1 MGKTLSITLIWGLL
15 FTSCRNGENENG
27 SRDNSA
33 RTNTISN
40 DSLYICRNTSWQTAT
55 PEMKKDSNFIEAF
68 TTTELVKFDKNQ
80 ILDITAN
87 VLKTTR
93 DSIILFQ
100 PPENGGHIIIGR
112 ILKDS
117 SIESHQRKINNK
129 KIYWETTSSFKLN
142 NKSFVKISKTDF
154 NWLREVWTKYTN
166 ELGKDSSAIYLS
178 GP

>member
-117 SIESHQRKINNK
+117 SIE
-129 KIYWETTSSFKLN
+129 
-142 NKSFVKISKTDF
+142 
-154 NWLREVWTKYTN
+154 
-166 ELGKDSSAIYLS
+166 
-178 GP
+178 